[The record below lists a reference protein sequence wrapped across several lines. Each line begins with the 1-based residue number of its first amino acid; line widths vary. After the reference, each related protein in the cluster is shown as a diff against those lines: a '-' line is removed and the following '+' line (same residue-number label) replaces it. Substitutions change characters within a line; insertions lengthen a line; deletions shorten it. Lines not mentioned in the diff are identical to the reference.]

1 MATTA
6 TATTVQAQLQQRI
19 DALKVQLKREERR
32 GDRCAADLTQGELYG
47 LRYALQLLQQG

>member
-6 TATTVQAQLQQRI
+6 TVQAQLQQRI
-19 DALKVQLKREERR
+19 EQLQAQLKRENRR